1 MEQKFTGEVKEITDL
16 DFKKNIM
23 AHFVSKIIKEKINLI
38 VENNYELVQFSRK
51 IKIMNNAPLFDQ
63 TLYGLKQTET
73 NEQDKV
79 YKVVKINLIKEKI
92 KNYKNTLK
100 IQL

>member
-38 VENNYELVQFSRK
+38 VENNYELV
-51 IKIMNNAPLFDQ
+51 
-63 TLYGLKQTET
+63 
-73 NEQDKV
+73 
-79 YKVVKINLIKEKI
+79 
-92 KNYKNTLK
+92 
-100 IQL
+100 